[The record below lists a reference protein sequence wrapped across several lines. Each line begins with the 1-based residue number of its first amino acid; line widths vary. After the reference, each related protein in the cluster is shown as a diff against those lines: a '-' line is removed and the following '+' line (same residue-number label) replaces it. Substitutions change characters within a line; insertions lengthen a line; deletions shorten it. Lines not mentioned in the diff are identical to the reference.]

1 MLWTLI
7 PAKSFHLSKR
17 RLAGVLDEG
26 QRAALSAALLA
37 HTVRVARAAFG
48 SQPVIVVAGGDDIG
62 ATAREAGA
70 DEAIL
75 AVADG
80 LNPQLAEVAAR
91 VPEEA
96 ALLVLHA
103 DLPLLEREDL
113 IALAAETASVT
124 LAPDHWGEGTNA
136 LLQRIPDRFFAFGQ
150 GSRAQHEHAAA
161 IRGLSTTL
169 VKRAGLARDLDDA
182 DDWAALERRLCV
194 SGERLAL
201 DDLLERLAQ
210 PV

>member
-17 RLAGVLDEG
+17 RLTAVLDER

-37 HTVRVARAAFG
+37 HTVRVAKAAFG
-48 SQPVIVVAGGDDIG
+48 SQPVIVVAGGEDAG
-62 ATAREAGA
+62 AAAREAGA

-75 AVADG
+75 ATADG
-80 LNPQLAEVAAR
+80 LNPQLAEAAAR
-91 VPEEA
+91 VPDDA

-113 IALAAETASVT
+113 AALAAEPGSVV

-136 LLQRIPDRFFAFGQ
+136 LLQRTPDRFFAFGQ
-150 GSRAQHEHAAA
+150 GSRARHEHEAA
-161 IRGLSTTL
+161 IRGLSVTP

-194 SGERLAL
+194 SGQRLVL
-201 DDLLERLAQ
+201 DDMLERLAR